1 MTQNSYTLILIVDD
15 EAKNINLMSEL
26 LSQAGYS
33 VMSAQDGFK
42 AVAACRVRLPDL
54 IILDIQMPLING
66 LEVRKML
73 KSDDRTAK
81 IPIIFLDQ
89 KTNVMSLTNKNQLNH
104 QEILYKPFDPADLL
118 ARIQFVIENKQLK
131 DELSKQA
138 NKAKV
143 VNEFDENS
151 PIKSER
157 YLKEFL
163 LMSLK
168 QSKRYKVDLS
178 ILIIGLDNAQLISD
192 NLNSSQYQE
201 LINAVGQKISLGL
214 RDSDVISL
222 TGASEYTIVL
232 THTNKNGAIEVA
244 ERIRNSIMNTTFLLS
259 TEQLKVTVSIGL
271 CQYIKEMNDNV
282 ELLISHAKMALT
294 QGLKA
299 NGNITLMAE

>member
-1 MTQNSYTLILIVDD
+1 M
-15 EAKNINLMSEL
+15 
-26 LSQAGYS
+26 
-33 VMSAQDGFK
+33 
-42 AVAACRVRLPDL
+42 
-54 IILDIQMPLING
+54 
-66 LEVRKML
+66 
-73 KSDDRTAK
+73 
-81 IPIIFLDQ
+81 
-89 KTNVMSLTNKNQLNH
+89 
-104 QEILYKPFDPADLL
+104 
-118 ARIQFVIENKQLK
+118 
-131 DELSKQA
+131 SKQA
-138 NKAKV
+138 NKALI
-143 VNEFDENS
+143 VNEFEENN

-178 ILIIGLDNAQLISD
+178 ILLIGLDNAQLISD

-244 ERIRNSIMNTTFLLS
+244 ERIRNSIMKTTFLLS

-282 ELLISHAKMALT
+282 DLLISHAKMALT